1 MEEQGESERKR
12 GRDTVRWL
20 MNMLMGS
27 NSFVWPPLPAFPWR
41 VGVGFIPFV
50 VLDVVGDSIA
60 EVCLNGF
67 LDLFRSPLGARWLG
81 ESTCRVHTKMIL
93 RPLKNLSQSFITS
106 CLITQRLFLAQ
117 QPQREHLINNQ
128 FRLLRKHPRICF
140 LPLLQHSML
149 LGHHTAVDRFL
160 VRNGNCVVI
169 IKRTVGHTRIR
180 GRGNGREGNGRAQ
193 RLGRSRIRRHDGC
206 GGGQSV
212 EFFA

>member
-12 GRDTVRWL
+12 GRDRWL

-93 RPLKNLSQSFITS
+93 RPLKNLNQSFITS

-117 QPQREHLINNQ
+117 QPQREHLVNNQ

-140 LPLLQHSML
+140 LPSLQHSMV

-160 VRNGNCVVI
+160 FRNGNCVVI
-169 IKRTVGHTRIR
+169 IIKRAIGHTRIR
-180 GRGNGREGNGRAQ
+180 GRRCSGRAGKG
-193 RLGRSRIRRHDGC
+193 RTLRMGRSRIRRHDGS
-206 GGGQSV
+206 GG
-212 EFFA
+212 